1 VRKDNKVD
9 VDYVKVL
16 LDLVDKNKL
25 EELSIQEGPIL
36 VEIKGK
42 ESVVENPVITTG
54 NVAPVTITQE
64 IEEDDEEEEIE
75 VEEDANIFNV
85 TAPLVG
91 TYYTAQSPDV
101 PPYVTV
107 GDTVNIGTELGLIE
121 AMKVFSPIPSEV
133 SGEVISIN
141 VKSGELVKKGQV
153 ILKIRVDN
161 N

>member
-1 VRKDNKVD
+1 MRKDNKVD
-9 VDYVKVL
+9 VDYVKIL
-16 LDLVDKNKL
+16 LGIVDNNKL
-25 EELSIQEGPIL
+25 EELSITEGPIS
-36 VEIKGK
+36 VEIKGRK
-42 ESVVENPVITTG
+42 SVEKTTTFTTG

-91 TYYTAQSPDV
+91 TFYTAQSPNV

-141 VKSGELVKKGQV
+141 VKSGELVKQGQV